1 MSDKSGASPS
11 SNPSSVRIREKGIFM
26 DRDGTVSEE
35 VGYMYHAGLYKP
47 FPWTGEAV
55 RKINDSGYKAVLITN
70 QAGIERGYF
79 PESMVHE
86 VHSVL
91 GAELNRWS
99 AHLDG
104 IYYCPHRPET
114 QCDCRKPKPG
124 MILRASRE
132 MNIELAESYMIG
144 DRYVDVQAAHGAGV
158 KSVLLR
164 SGDGVIEFEKHGN
177 SSSVQPHFIADN
189 LLHAVEAIL
198 DG

>member
-1 MSDKSGASPS
+1 VIKA
-11 SNPSSVRIREKGIFM
+11 IFM

-55 RKINDSGYKAVLITN
+55 RRINDSGFKAVLITN

-79 PESMVHE
+79 PESTVHE
-86 VHSVL
+86 VHAIL
-91 GAELNRWS
+91 DAELKRWN

-104 IYYCPHRPET
+104 IYFCPHRPET

-124 MILRASRE
+124 MILRAGRE
-132 MNIELAESYMIG
+132 MNIDLPQSFMIG
-144 DRYVDVQAAHGAGV
+144 DRFVDVDAAHGAGV

-164 SGDGVIEFEKHGN
+164 SGDGLIEIEKFGKTSTN
-177 SSSVQPHFIADN
+177 QPHLVADN
-189 LLHAVEAIL
+189 LLQAVDAIL
-198 DG
+198 SGQVR

>member
-1 MSDKSGASPS
+1 MKHFSKA
-11 SNPSSVRIREKGIFM
+11 IFM

-35 VGYMYHAGLYKP
+35 LGYMYHAGLYKP

-55 RKINDSGYKAVLITN
+55 RRINESGFGHSNYES
-70 QAGIERGYF
+70 GRSGSRYF

-86 VHSVL
+86 VHNVL
-91 GAELNRWS
+91 DAELNRWS

-104 IYYCPHRPET
+104 IYYCPHSPEA

-132 MNIELAESYMIG
+132 MNIELEGSYMIG
-144 DRYVDVQAAHGAGV
+144 DRYVDVEAAHGAGV

-164 SGDGVIEFEKHGN
+164 SGDGLIEFEKHGKT
-177 SSSVQPHFIADN
+177 SSLQPHFVADN

-198 DG
+198 NGLVK

>member
-1 MSDKSGASPS
+1 MTAHNPESCETEELCAVIDRAYRQSGMKHQVPFNKA
-11 SNPSSVRIREKGIFM
+11 IFM

-55 RKINDSGYKAVLITN
+55 RKINDSGYKAILITN
-70 QAGIERGYF
+70 QAGVERGYF

-91 GAELNRWS
+91 DAELNRWS

-104 IYYCPHRPET
+104 IYYCPHSPET

-124 MILRASRE
+124 MILRASHE
-132 MNIELAESYMIG
+132 MNIELE
-144 DRYVDVQAAHGAGV
+144 
-158 KSVLLR
+158 
-164 SGDGVIEFEKHGN
+164 
-177 SSSVQPHFIADN
+177 
-189 LLHAVEAIL
+189 
-198 DG
+198 

>member
-1 MSDKSGASPS
+1 MCRG
-11 SNPSSVRIREKGIFM
+11 KGDLVLVKLSKAIFM

-55 RKINDSGYKAVLITN
+55 RRINESGFKAVLITN
-70 QAGIERGYF
+70 QAGVGRGYF

-91 GAELNRWS
+91 DAELNRWS

-104 IYYCPHRPET
+104 IYFCPHSPET

-132 MNIELAESYMIG
+132 MEIELAESYMIG
-144 DRYVDVQAAHGAGV
+144 DRYVDVEAAHGAGV

-164 SGDGVIEFEKHGN
+164 SGDGLIEFEKHGKT
-177 SSSVQPHFIADN
+177 SPFQPHFIADN
-189 LLHAVEAIL
+189 LLHAVDSIL
-198 DG
+198 NGLVK